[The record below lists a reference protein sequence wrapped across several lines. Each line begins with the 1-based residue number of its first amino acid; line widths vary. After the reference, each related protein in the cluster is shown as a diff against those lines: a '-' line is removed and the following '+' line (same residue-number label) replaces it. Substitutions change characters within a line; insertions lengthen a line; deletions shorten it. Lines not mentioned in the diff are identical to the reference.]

1 MKKMTL
7 LKLHSLVCCLF
18 LLLAFASCEKDD
30 ETESVRFEIDC
41 ENSSIEGS
49 FVQNA
54 QMSSHNTFNLHYQG
68 GGASAKVRAKE
79 INGVYISEQSVE
91 LVADGSVKIPIEGKP
106 IELGDFTLKIDVQIN
121 GKSYYCSQIFTVA
134 EDTDPNAP
142 ITFTMDE
149 KYNSINGLTEAV
161 DIPFTVDPFMS
172 SIVVENPVEGL
183 NVKITIDKKTG
194 NGVLTLTPGDSFI
207 GGVLDLIVTFGVRT
221 EVPVS
226 ITVSPFVNGDGTA
239 EAPYEINSVELLKKV
254 QYLSNKNFKLT
265 ENINLDGAS
274 WQPLGTEAAPFA
286 GSFDGNGK
294 TISGINIT
302 GTTNVALF
310 GYTTAAAKISNLT
323 ISGSVTG
330 TEYVA
335 GLVAVNAGTITN
347 CNAADMNVTG
357 ENYLSA
363 IAAKNTGTITSSTPA
378 DILVFTNFPSL
389 ISEIT
394 TTVTKPLNYTPAT
407 AVATI
412 VQQPENVTAS
422 ISGASLVLTPQTG
435 FISADMSVKVTLGKV
450 ASVEKAIKLFAEE
463 QFDGGDGTAAN
474 PFLISKATQ
483 FSKIRDYADKNF
495 KMTADVDLATLPE
508 ENKWAPIGTFSGTID
523 GGGYQVKNL
532 TYASIATK
540 GGIITNNTG
549 NIKNIAFT
557 GIDIK
562 ATAAFG
568 VIVGDHNTG
577 TIENVVVKGAVTSTH
592 TGDILGGVVGEITG
606 GQITNVY
613 ANLEIVT
620 SCNMSGG
627 IVGRAITAP
636 STISNCTSEGTLTI
650 TASRRQI
657 AGILGRGQ
665 TGVVIKNCLSSMS
678 INNTASGTNGVG
690 GIFGANNNND
700 MRIDECMFTG
710 KITNVFMCG
719 GIAGVAANIRNCVVE
734 GQGATIA
741 SAMITV
747 GGSINTSSTGGIAGT
762 GKKTME
768 NCIVRDAAFT
778 GVTTTS
784 LPISGIVSTFQNDG
798 FIKNSVVSNVLLNG
812 TTVHGVAGTA
822 ANGGGTNANNYS
834 SGVLYYEG
842 GVASGYTPDNDA
854 AGLDGAPK
862 TSAELTQAFYQSLG
876 FDFTTIWKWDAGKP
890 VLRNVGYNGTI
901 SPTTLSLVRKR

>member
-1 MKKMTL
+1 MKKTTL

-68 GGASAKVRAKE
+68 GGASAKVSAKE

-106 IELGDFTLKIDVQIN
+106 IELGEFTLKIDVQIN
-121 GKSYYCSQIFTVA
+121 GKSYYCSQIFEVA

-149 KYNSINGLTEAV
+149 KYNNINGLTEAV

-172 SIVVENPVEGL
+172 SITVENPVEGL
-183 NVKITIDKKTG
+183 NVKVTIDKKTG
-194 NGVLTLTPGDSFI
+194 NGILTLTPGDSFI
-207 GGVLDLIVTFGVRT
+207 GGVLDLIVSFGARE
-221 EVPVS
+221 EVPVA

-239 EAPYEINSVELLKKV
+239 AAPYEINSVELLKKI

-265 ENINLDGAS
+265 DNIDLESAS
-274 WQPLGTEAAPFA
+274 WQALGTEAAPFA

-302 GTTNVALF
+302 GTENVALF

-495 KMTADVDLATLPE
+495 KMTADVDMATLTDPA
-508 ENKWAPIGTFSGTID
+508 WTPIPAFSGTID

-532 TYASIATK
+532 TYTSIATK

-557 GIDIK
+557 NIDIK

-577 TIENVVVKGAVTSTH
+577 TIENVVVKGVVSSTY
-592 TGDILGGVVGEITG
+592 TGDILGGVAGEISG

-613 ANLEIVT
+613 VNLAMDATCGMVGGIAGRAKSSASTISYCTTEGSIDIKAGKT
-620 SCNMSGG
+620 RIAG
-627 IVGRAITAP
+627 IVGRGETAV
-636 STISNCTSEGTLTI
+636 I
-650 TASRRQI
+650 
-657 AGILGRGQ
+657 
-665 TGVVIKNCLSSMS
+665 IKNCLSTMN
-678 INNTASGTNGVG
+678 INASVSGANGVG

-710 KITNVFMCG
+710 KVTNVFMCG

-734 GQGATIA
+734 GQGATVA

-747 GGSINTSSTGGIAGT
+747 GGTINTSSTGGIAGT

-778 GVTTTS
+778 GVTSTS

-798 FIKNSVVSNVLLNG
+798 FISNSVVSNVLLNG
-812 TTVHGVAGTA
+812 TTVHGIAGTA
-822 ANGGGTNANNYS
+822 ANGTGANANNYS

-842 GVASGYTPDNDA
+842 GVASGYTPDNNA

-876 FDFTTIWKWDAGKP
+876 FDFTNVWNWSSGKP
-890 VLRNVGYNGTI
+890 VLKNVGYNGTI

>member
-1 MKKMTL
+1 MKKKTL

-18 LLLAFASCEKDD
+18 LLLAFVSCDKDD
-30 ETESVRFEIDC
+30 EAESVGFEIDC

-68 GGASAKVRAKE
+68 GGTSAKVRAKE

-106 IELGDFTLKIDVQIN
+106 IELGEFTLKIDVQIN
-121 GKSYYCSQIFTVA
+121 GKSYYCSQIFEVA
-134 EDTDPNAP
+134 EDTDPSAP
-142 ITFTMDE
+142 ITFSMDE
-149 KYNSINGLTEAV
+149 KYKSINGLTEAV

-172 SIVVENPVEGL
+172 SIVIAEAVEGL
-183 NVKITIDKKTG
+183 NVKVVIDKKTG
-194 NGVLTLTPGDSFI
+194 NGVLTLTPGDNFI
-207 GGVLDLIVTFGVRT
+207 GGVLNLIVSFGAR
-221 EVPVS
+221 EEIPVA
-226 ITVSPFVNGDGTA
+226 IIVLPFVNGDGTVA
-239 EAPYEINSVELLKKV
+239 SPYEINSVELLKKV
-254 QYLSNKNFKLT
+254 QYLPNKNFKLT
-265 ENINLDGAS
+265 ENINLEGAS
-274 WQPLGTEAAPFA
+274 WRPLGTEAAPFA
-286 GSFDGNGK
+286 GLFDGNGK

-302 GTTNVALF
+302 GTENVALF
-310 GYTTAAAKISNLT
+310 GYTTTAAKISNLT
-323 ISGSVTG
+323 ISGSVSG
-330 TEYVA
+330 TEHVA
-335 GLVAVNAGTITN
+335 GLVAVNTGTITN

-363 IAAKNTGTITSSTPA
+363 IAAKNTGTITSSSPA

-407 AVATI
+407 AVAT
-412 VQQPENVTAS
+412 VVKQPEKVTAS

-435 FISADMSVKVTLGKV
+435 FINADMSVKVTLGKV

-463 QFDGGDGTAAN
+463 QFDGGDGTVAN

-483 FSKIRDYADKNF
+483 FSKIRDYTDKNF
-495 KMTADVDLATLPE
+495 KMTADIDLATLIDPV
-508 ENKWAPIGTFSGTID
+508 WAPIGTFSGTID
-523 GGGYQVKNL
+523 GGGHQVKNL
-532 TYASIATK
+532 TYASIDTK

-549 NIKNIAFT
+549 NIRNIAFT
-557 GIDIK
+557 GVNIK

-577 TIENVVVKGAVTSTH
+577 TIENVVVKGVVSSIN
-592 TGDILGGVVGEITG
+592 TGDILGGVAGEISG

-613 ANLEIVT
+613 VNLTMDATCGMIGGIAGRAKSSASTISYCTTEGSINIKAGKT
-620 SCNMSGG
+620 RMAG
-627 IVGRAITAP
+627 IVGRGETAV
-636 STISNCTSEGTLTI
+636 I
-650 TASRRQI
+650 
-657 AGILGRGQ
+657 
-665 TGVVIKNCLSSMS
+665 IKNCLSTMN
-678 INNTASGTNGVG
+678 IYASVSGANGVG

-719 GIAGVAANIRNCVVE
+719 GIAGVAANIRNCVAE
-734 GQGATIA
+734 GQGATVT

-747 GGSINTSSTGGIAGT
+747 GGTLNTSSSGGIVGT
-762 GKKTME
+762 GKKTIE
-768 NCIVRDAAFT
+768 YCVVRDAAFT
-778 GVTTTS
+778 GVTSTS

-798 FIKNSVVSNVLLNG
+798 FVSNSVVSNVLLNG

-822 ANGGGTNANNYS
+822 ANGVGINANNYS
-834 SGVLYYEG
+834 SSVLYYEG
-842 GVASGYTPDNDA
+842 GVASGYTPDNNA
-854 AGLDGAPK
+854 AGLDGAAK
-862 TSAELTQAFYQSLG
+862 ASAELTQAFYQSLG
-876 FDFTTIWKWDAGKP
+876 FDFTNIWRWDGGKP

-901 SPTTLSLVRKR
+901 SPTTLSLLRKR